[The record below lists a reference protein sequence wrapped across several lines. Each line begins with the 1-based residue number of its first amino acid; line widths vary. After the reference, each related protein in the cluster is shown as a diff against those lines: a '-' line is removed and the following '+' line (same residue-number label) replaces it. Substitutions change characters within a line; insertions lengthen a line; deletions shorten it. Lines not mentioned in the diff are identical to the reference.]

1 MAKFLNRLLADITG
15 ATAVE
20 YGLVVALITIATI
33 GALWA
38 VSDETNRM
46 WNLVET
52 RSVEAMT
59 K

>member
-1 MAKFLNRLLADITG
+1 MAKFLNRLLSDSTG

-20 YGLVVALITIATI
+20 YGLVVALIAIATL

-38 VSDETNRM
+38 VSGETNRM